1 MVRKAQS
8 AYSSGASKDMLTDM
22 DKEIMRKLEL
32 KRRVDRA
39 IHHIRN
45 MSKEEFKAELEKH
58 GMEFDD
64 DDKYPHQEK

>member
-1 MVRKAQS
+1 
-8 AYSSGASKDMLTDM
+8 MLTDM